1 MDYGMIRPIMH
12 WIAVTDG
19 VDVLDQDSYG
29 AVADTVDLVFSIPRQ
44 DRFSSSLGASL
55 FVSGPSRTIVPLSVT
70 LNTLAPLSFPADHS
84 EHHEPSPDSWSQDPS
99 RMPFRLTTDQCL
111 PISPLS
117 VSLSSL
123 TSTSDTCVPTAGAIR
138 QISSRSTRKATW

>member
-1 MDYGMIRPIMH
+1 MH

-55 FVSGPSRTIVPLSVT
+55 FVSDPLV
-70 LNTLAPLSFPADHS
+70 
-84 EHHEPSPDSWSQDPS
+84 
-99 RMPFRLTTDQCL
+99 
-111 PISPLS
+111 
-117 VSLSSL
+117 LSS
-123 TSTSDTCVPTAGAIR
+123 R
-138 QISSRSTRKATW
+138 FR